1 MNKNLVFIVSAGRT
15 GTQFFGRQ
23 LGSIIDE
30 CVSEHEPD
38 RFAGLSRATWKSVRA
53 FGFNHV
59 IIKRAL
65 QKSGVRHLT
74 QQHLAGKLNEEQVI
88 QSIRKQRD
96 GYIRKQSA
104 SLIVEAYYQW
114 YGVLPCLRSAYPE
127 SKISGIV
134 RDPRT
139 WVLSLHHRKLR
150 HALGIFA
157 DKMSPTMIQDKEYRE
172 RWAGMSNFERACWEW
187 KTINGLIQKFVNSDS
202 LSRLYRFEDLFET
215 GGQAEEMHNLLH
227 FITDFG
233 DRSYS
238 YQLSKSNLGRRLN
251 QSAEIPVE
259 WPDWPQSQARA
270 LHAICGDMM
279 SEFGYGDEPAWRE
292 KIAVD

>member
-1 MNKNLVFIVSAGRT
+1 MDKNLVFIVSAGRT

-23 LGSIIDE
+23 LGSIIDN
-30 CVSEHEPD
+30 CVSAHEPD
-38 RFAGLSRATWKSVRA
+38 RYAGFSRATRENIRK

-59 IIKRAL
+59 VIKRVL
-65 QKSGVRHLT
+65 QKSGIRHLT
-74 QQHLAGKLNEEQVI
+74 QQHLAGKLNDEQVI
-88 QSIRKQRD
+88 QSIRQQRD
-96 GYIRKQSA
+96 RYIQGQSA

-114 YGVLPCLRSAYPE
+114 FGLLPCLRRAYPE

-139 WVLSLHHRKLR
+139 WVLSLQHRKLR

-157 DKMSPTMIQDKEYRE
+157 DKMSPAMIQDREYMG
-172 RWAGMSNFERACWEW
+172 RWADMNNFERACWEW
-187 KTINGLIQKFVNSDS
+187 KTINGLIQTFVNSDTQ
-202 LSRLYRFEDLFET
+202 SRLYRFEDLFET
-215 GGQAEEMHNLLH
+215 DGRAKEMHKLLD

-233 DRSYS
+233 DRTYS
-238 YQLSKSNLGRRLN
+238 YQLSESSLGDRLN

-259 WPDWPQSQARA
+259 WPDWPQSKARA
-270 LHAICGDMM
+270 LQAICGDMM
-279 SEFGYGDEPAWRE
+279 SEFGYGEEPAWRE